1 MGVNLRKQTYDKEWC
16 GWMNGKLTCV
26 SMIFFIFGIILGLF
40 SALFHDYSAY
50 FGFDP
55 FDNSNPGVLFF
66 FKHNLKVAFLLWS
79 GAVTLGITTLV
90 NLFSNG
96 FIVGSAVRTVTSQVG
111 LTKTLLLILP
121 HGIFEIP
128 GLIIA
133 GIAGFKIPY
142 ELLKFVLGKKKEMIT
157 EGDAKEFF
165 KLVAVSV
172 VLIFI
177 AAVIESTVT
186 IGMAEKLD
194 GGSKMLVENFLFL
207 LFAIQI
213 ILMGLLQTR
222 RRRKYHHYME
232 LYRKALEEED
242 EKRARIYKSYAEEYS
257 HWWFV

>member
-40 SALFHDYSAY
+40 SASHHDYSAY
-50 FGFDP
+50 FGFGP

-79 GAVTLGITTLV
+79 GAVTLGITTL
-90 NLFSNG
+90 
-96 FIVGSAVRTVTSQVG
+96 
-111 LTKTLLLILP
+111 
-121 HGIFEIP
+121 
-128 GLIIA
+128 
-133 GIAGFKIPY
+133 
-142 ELLKFVLGKKKEMIT
+142 GKKKEMIT
-157 EGDAKEFF
+157 EGDVKEFF

-186 IGMAEKLD
+186 IGIAEKLD

>member
-1 MGVNLRKQTYDKEWC
+1 
-16 GWMNGKLTCV
+16 MNGKLTCV

-40 SALFHDYSAY
+40 SASHHDYSAY

-55 FDNSNPGVLFF
+55 FDNFNPGVLFF
-66 FKHNLKVAFLLWS
+66 FKHNLKVAFLLWF

-142 ELLKFVLGKKKEMIT
+142 EILRFVLGKKEEIIT
-157 EGDAKEFF
+157 EEDAKEFF
-165 KLVAVSV
+165 KLVGLSIL
-172 VLIFI
+172 LIFI
-177 AAVIESTVT
+177 AAVIESKITLKL
-186 IGMAEKLD
+186 AEQL
-194 GGSKMLVENFLFL
+194 
-207 LFAIQI
+207 
-213 ILMGLLQTR
+213 
-222 RRRKYHHYME
+222 
-232 LYRKALEEED
+232 
-242 EKRARIYKSYAEEYS
+242 
-257 HWWFV
+257 

>member
-1 MGVNLRKQTYDKEWC
+1 
-16 GWMNGKLTCV
+16 MNNRPFLISV
-26 SMIFFIFGIILGLF
+26 FFFLLGLIFGVF
-40 SALFHDYSAY
+40 SALFHDYSTY

-79 GAVTLGITTLV
+79 GAVTVGVTTLV
-90 NLFSNG
+90 NLFSNS
-96 FIVGSAVRTVTSQVG
+96 FILGSAIKTVTSQIG

-133 GIAGFKIPY
+133 RSAGFKIPY
-142 ELLKFVLGKKKEMIT
+142 ELLRFALGKKKEMIT
-157 EGDAKEFF
+157 EGDVKEFF

>member
-1 MGVNLRKQTYDKEWC
+1 
-16 GWMNGKLTCV
+16 MNGKLPCV

-40 SALFHDYSAY
+40 SASHHDYSAY

-79 GAVTLGITTLV
+79 GAVTLGVTTLV

-96 FIVGSAVRTVTSQVG
+96 FILGSAVRTTLTQIG

-133 GIAGFKIPY
+133 GSAGFKIPY
-142 ELLKFVLGKKKEMIT
+142 ELLKFALDKKEEMIT

-165 KLVAVSV
+165 KLVGISIA
-172 VLIFI
+172 LILI
-177 AAVIESTVT
+177 AAIVESTIT
-186 IGMAEKLD
+186 MKIAEKL
-194 GGSKMLVENFLFL
+194 
-207 LFAIQI
+207 A
-213 ILMGLLQTR
+213 
-222 RRRKYHHYME
+222 
-232 LYRKALEEED
+232 
-242 EKRARIYKSYAEEYS
+242 
-257 HWWFV
+257 

>member
-1 MGVNLRKQTYDKEWC
+1 MGPNLRKQTYDKEWC

-40 SALFHDYSAY
+40 SASHHDYSAY

-96 FIVGSAVRTVTSQVG
+96 FILGSAVRTT
-111 LTKTLLLILP
+111 LTQIGVFRTLLLVLP

-133 GIAGFKIPY
+133 GSAGFKIPY
-142 ELLKFVLGKKKEMIT
+142 ELLKFALGKKKEMIT

-165 KLVAVSV
+165 KLVGVSIA
-172 VLIFI
+172 LIFI
-177 AAVIESTVT
+177 AAIIESKITL
-186 IGMAEKLD
+186 KL
-194 GGSKMLVENFLFL
+194 
-207 LFAIQI
+207 AACI
-213 ILMGLLQTR
+213 R
-222 RRRKYHHYME
+222 
-232 LYRKALEEED
+232 
-242 EKRARIYKSYAEEYS
+242 
-257 HWWFV
+257 

>member
-40 SALFHDYSAY
+40 SASHHDYPAY

-96 FIVGSAVRTVTSQVG
+96 FILGSAVRTTSTQIG

-133 GIAGFKIPY
+133 GSADFKIPY
-142 ELLKFVLGKKKEMIT
+142 EILRFALDKKEEMIT

-165 KLVAVSV
+165 KLVGISIA
-172 VLIFI
+172 LIVI
-177 AAVIESTVT
+177 AAIVEAKITLK
-186 IGMAEKLD
+186 IAE
-194 GGSKMLVENFLFL
+194 ML
-207 LFAIQI
+207 
-213 ILMGLLQTR
+213 
-222 RRRKYHHYME
+222 
-232 LYRKALEEED
+232 
-242 EKRARIYKSYAEEYS
+242 
-257 HWWFV
+257 